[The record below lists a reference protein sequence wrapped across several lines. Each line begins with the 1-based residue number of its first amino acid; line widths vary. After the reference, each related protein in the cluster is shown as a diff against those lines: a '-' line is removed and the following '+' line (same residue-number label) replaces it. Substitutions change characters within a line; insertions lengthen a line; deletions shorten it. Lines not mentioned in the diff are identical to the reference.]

1 MVIAAVRNEHDFES
15 ALKSDVKIIFHL
27 VPNIMTLDYCIKS
40 AHNCRKKLFIH
51 LDLAEGIAK
60 DKYGIKYVKSAGVDG
75 IISTRANVIKFAK
88 EEELFSVQRFF
99 ILDTRSVE
107 AIEDSVKASKA
118 DMIELMPG
126 VVPKITKKL
135 KEKIQVPIIVGG
147 LVDSKEEVE
156 QAVRS
161 GAYAVSTG
169 NQKLW

>member
-1 MVIAAVRNEHDFES
+1 MVISAVRNDRDFES

-27 VPNIMTLDYCIKS
+27 VPNIMTLDYCVKA
-40 AHNCRKKLFIH
+40 AHKCDKKLFIH

-60 DKYGIKYVKSAGVDG
+60 DKFGIKYVKSVGVDG

-88 EEELFSVQRFF
+88 EEELFAVQRFF
-99 ILDTRSVE
+99 IVDTRSVE
-107 AIEDSVKASKA
+107 AIEDSIKASKA

-135 KEKIQVPIIVGG
+135 KQKIKIPIIVGG
-147 LVDSKEEVE
+147 LIDSKEEVE
-156 QAVRS
+156 QAMRS

-169 NQKLW
+169 NEKLW